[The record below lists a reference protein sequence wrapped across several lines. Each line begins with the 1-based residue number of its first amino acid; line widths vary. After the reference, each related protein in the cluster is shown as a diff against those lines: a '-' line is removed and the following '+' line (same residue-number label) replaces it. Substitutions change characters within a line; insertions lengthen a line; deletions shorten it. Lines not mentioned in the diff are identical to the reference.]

1 MGKCKH
7 NKNRGFILNKIF
19 QNTIEKPKPIIKMSK
34 TKNENS
40 NIRVKK
46 MGKKPLK
53 NMSSW

>member
-46 MGKKPLK
+46 MGKRPLK